1 MKTIAQKQPMVP
13 CWFFMRTAGSLS
25 FWNNWTPRVFNSDF
39 TSTSMPWWM
48 DGWRM
53 AMRWPIFSL
62 SLFFFGGANF
72 TFFNLKNMISTHT
85 KDFCEKMILSKW
97 RFVIMVVKQIRKVV
111 QSIVGTHFLGDFL
124 MLLKVT

>member
-1 MKTIAQKQPMVP
+1 
-13 CWFFMRTAGSLS
+13 
-25 FWNNWTPRVFNSDF
+25 
-39 TSTSMPWWM
+39 
-48 DGWRM
+48 
-53 AMRWPIFSL
+53 
-62 SLFFFGGANF
+62 
-72 TFFNLKNMISTHT
+72 MISTHT